1 MRARVSRV
9 GRMRRYPKTFLRK
22 DRTYYDIGRKWRL
35 KLFLPSYTVRKPL
48 EDFAPLVLGVA

>member
-1 MRARVSRV
+1 
-9 GRMRRYPKTFLRK
+9 MRRYPKTFLRK